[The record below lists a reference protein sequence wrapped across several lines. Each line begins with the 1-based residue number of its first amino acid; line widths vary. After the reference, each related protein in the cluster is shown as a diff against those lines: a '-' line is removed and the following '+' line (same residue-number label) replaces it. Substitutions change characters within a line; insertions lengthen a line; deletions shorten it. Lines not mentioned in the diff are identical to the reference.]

1 MCVDKLSHGH
11 TPRQTSKT
19 IFGWNSVVGTCDG
32 CPFIVFQVNARTR
45 GGRDTADQTEKAKDI
60 MHSEALTV
68 SETSG
73 EEIGKPRE
81 TGCQVG
87 IK

>member
-1 MCVDKLSHGH
+1 M
-11 TPRQTSKT
+11 
-19 IFGWNSVVGTCDG
+19 
-32 CPFIVFQVNARTR
+32 FQVNARTR